1 MTGSLMTLSGVMF
14 GLIGLVALV
23 LSSRA
28 DGSPLYGIGIGI
40 FVLCIA
46 GIFFLIHKATSHD

>member
-14 GLIGLVALV
+14 GLIGLVAL
-23 LSSRA
+23 LISSRA
-28 DGSPLYGIGIGI
+28 DGSPLYWIGLGI

-46 GIFFLIHKATSHD
+46 GIFFLIHKATSPE